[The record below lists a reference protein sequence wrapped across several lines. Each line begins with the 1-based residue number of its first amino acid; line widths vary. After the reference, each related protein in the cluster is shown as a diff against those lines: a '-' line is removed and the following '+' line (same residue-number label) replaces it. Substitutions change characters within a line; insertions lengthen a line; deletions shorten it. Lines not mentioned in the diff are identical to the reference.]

1 MYICVIIT
9 LLNLFSIYFYY
20 KDSSNKQT
28 IGSFIILLYAFSV
41 FLTIFNNNETIIF
54 TIEATLYFN
63 LLLLL
68 FIIPVMKFKGYK
80 ITSLTARQLQFYN
93 VTSYI
98 FIISGLSS
106 IIYFLPTIIELFS
119 SDVSLLVLRTNVVGG
134 ESYIDSTILS
144 HFFNLASQFYPI
156 TLIFYFYS
164 LAFLKKSKLFNVL
177 LLLSSTSYIFN
188 VLTVVGRDGFIL
200 WLMSYLFGYL
210 LFKTN
215 MNDKTRRKQK
225 KLFYSALGIAILF
238 LIPITV
244 ARFFYLGKEVGINSL
259 INYSGSQ
266 FSNFNNFFNRIPNPE
281 KYGSIN
287 NIFPIFNFDFNKNDD
302 IFLENWKDRV
312 WAYGIDINVF
322 STFIGSFYVNIGK
335 IGTFLLGI
343 VFFLLGSFIS
353 RDSTQVSLSK
363 IILITLFAQII
374 LHGLFYYK
382 LAYTISNIYMIITI
396 LLAYNFRKT

>member
-1 MYICVIIT
+1 
-9 LLNLFSIYFYY
+9 
-20 KDSSNKQT
+20 
-28 IGSFIILLYAFSV
+28 
-41 FLTIFNNNETIIF
+41 
-54 TIEATLYFN
+54 
-63 LLLLL
+63 
-68 FIIPVMKFKGYK
+68 
-80 ITSLTARQLQFYN
+80 
-93 VTSYI
+93 
-98 FIISGLSS
+98 
-106 IIYFLPTIIELFS
+106 
-119 SDVSLLVLRTNVVGG
+119 
-134 ESYIDSTILS
+134 
-144 HFFNLASQFYPI
+144 
-156 TLIFYFYS
+156 
-164 LAFLKKSKLFNVL
+164 
-177 LLLSSTSYIFN
+177 
-188 VLTVVGRDGFIL
+188 
-200 WLMSYLFGYL
+200 
-210 LFKTN
+210 